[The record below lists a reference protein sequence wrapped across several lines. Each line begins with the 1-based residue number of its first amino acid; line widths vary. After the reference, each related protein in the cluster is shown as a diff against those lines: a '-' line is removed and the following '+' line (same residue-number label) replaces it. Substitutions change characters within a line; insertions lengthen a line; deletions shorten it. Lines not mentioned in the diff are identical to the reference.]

1 MFQAGFTFIVGR
13 VKQEKHKNSMSSHH
27 TPFPPVPEDTF
38 LAATAL
44 YGKGN
49 LYIKLGDALEEQVGG
64 QLLAEANATF
74 KSHILPAL
82 LTVFQYLEELSN
94 DQVLEAVRNR
104 LDLKYALRLPM
115 NIPGM
120 TQKTLCEYHQA
131 QFMNADHQRILQTLL
146 DRLVEDGYLSQ
157 GKGQPLF
164 AHQVLA
170 AICTMCQLDEV
181 TKAMHQALET
191 LAVTHPEWLR
201 KIALPYWYDR
211 YNRGRRHAAISFFDP
226 KWNTRALEIV
236 GDIQYLLGVID
247 RLPDP
252 LLADLPEIKRI
263 RQIMEGQLLVCLRE
277 PGQRECFQRMV
288 NKCNGCNL
296 VAIV

>member
-1 MFQAGFTFIVGR
+1 MILAQT
-13 VKQEKHKNSMSSHH
+13 S
-27 TPFPPVPEDTF
+27 FPPIPDDTF
-38 LAATAL
+38 LAATAQ

-49 LYIKLGDALEEQVGG
+49 LYIRLGDGLEGLVGG
-64 QLLAEANATF
+64 QLLTEANATF

-82 LTVFQYLEELSN
+82 LTVFQYLEELTN

-115 NIPGM
+115 NIPGL

-131 QFMNADHQRILQTLL
+131 QFMEEAHQRILQTLL
-146 DRLVEDGYLSQ
+146 DRLVEDGSLSQ
-157 GKGQPLF
+157 GEGRPLI
-164 AHQVLA
+164 ARQVLT

-191 LAVTHPEWLR
+191 LAVMHPEWLR
-201 KIALPYWYDR
+201 EIALPYWYDR
-211 YNRGRRHAAISFFDP
+211 YNRGRRRATISFFDP
-226 KWNTRALEIV
+226 KWNTNALEIA
-236 GDIQYLLGVID
+236 GDMQYLLKVID
-247 RLPDP
+247 LLSDP

-263 RQIMEGQLLVCLRE
+263 RQIMGEQFLVCLRE
-277 PGQRECFQRMV
+277 PDQRGCFQRRV
-288 NKCNGCNL
+288 KKCNGCNL